1 MVIDMHPHAKLYAF
15 LWSASLA
22 LAFSFGTT
30 QLLVSFVP
38 TPSNQVL
45 GLTHVVLFMLLW
57 RQSFDFFA
65 AHCLQRIDLQNN
77 GFLIET
83 LTHDRLFIEFSQL
96 RSFRVRTFNHRCFLT
111 FSYEHN
117 ARVRQQFVYFSV
129 LNLDQKV
136 IDQFNLYLQ
145 HNIAQ
150 RSSDL

>member
-1 MVIDMHPHAKLYAF
+1 MVIDVHPHAKLYAF

-22 LAFSFGTT
+22 LAFSFATT
-30 QLLVSFVP
+30 QVLVSFVP
-38 TPSNQVL
+38 APSSQVL

-65 AHCLQRIDLQNN
+65 AHCLHRIDLKDN

-83 LTHDRLFIEFSQL
+83 LTQDQLFVDFSQL
-96 RSFRVRTFNHRCFLT
+96 RGFRLRTFSHRCLLT
-111 FSYEHN
+111 LSYEHN
-117 ARVRQQFVYFSV
+117 NRIRQQFVYFSV
-129 LNLDQKV
+129 LHLEQKV
-136 IDQFNLYLQ
+136 INQFNLYLQ

>member
-1 MVIDMHPHAKLYAF
+1 VVIDMHPHAKLYAF

-38 TPSNQVL
+38 APSNQVL

-83 LTHDRLFIEFSQL
+83 LTHERPCAPTVRVFFRFEFGSKSY
-96 RSFRVRTFNHRCFLT
+96 RS
-111 FSYEHN
+111 
-117 ARVRQQFVYFSV
+117 
-129 LNLDQKV
+129 
-136 IDQFNLYLQ
+136 I
-145 HNIAQ
+145 
-150 RSSDL
+150 